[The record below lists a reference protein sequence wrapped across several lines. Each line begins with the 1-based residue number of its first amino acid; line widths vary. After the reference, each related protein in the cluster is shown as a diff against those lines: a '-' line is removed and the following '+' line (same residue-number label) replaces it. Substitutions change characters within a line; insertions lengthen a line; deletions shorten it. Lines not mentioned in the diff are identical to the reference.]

1 MGVPIPPSTP
11 PSTSLPRPSLTP
23 APPPAG
29 SSVTRAIAQLDGLAE
44 RPLAEHPD
52 VYQQVHEALQGALAD
67 IDDA

>member
-1 MGVPIPPSTP
+1 MTGPD
-11 PSTSLPRPSLTP
+11 LPAATP
-23 APPPAG
+23 APAPVPGPVPGAPR
-29 SSVTRAIAQLDGLAE
+29 SDSPVTRAIASLDGLAE